1 MKFGFFSIKLSTR
14 HYGIDRAPGECQ
26 SQKQKNY
33 AMIVH
38 NLKVTFRHAIKNK
51 VHTAINVVGLVV
63 AFCSFQLIY
72 LFVAHELSY
81 DAQHSNNVYRITTNA
96 LRPSGDIHWVNTPP
110 ALAPALRAQYAHKVT
125 RLRYAKDE
133 RFSYNGQ
140 QFYEKKAFYA
150 DSSFLEVF
158 KYPMAQGDP
167 ATALDAP
174 NSIVLTEESA
184 QKYFGSRNPIGETI
198 LLRNEIPL
206 TVTGLLEPLRSNEHL
221 DFEMLISFS
230 TYEVPEG
237 YLSDLTSWTWVG
249 FHTYVL
255 VNDNTDIDQLQREID
270 IMYEERDTQN
280 LAVLQPVQAIYFGSN
295 AMTDAENSPIRSG
308 NRNTTYWLI
317 VVCLLIIAIASFN
330 LMSSTFGLS
339 IKRLREV
346 GVRKVLGGNKASL
359 ISGILLHST
368 MVSMLSFVLGSIVLV
383 AVFPWV
389 KSTLNWDIAL
399 KFSTLLAASGAVFII
414 SFLIG
419 LLSGVYPA
427 VALAQYNIVKALKG
441 QSKLG
446 KGQFVQSTLIT
457 VQFAVSVGLILAT
470 VVIIKQ
476 IDYMRTKS
484 LGFDKD
490 QVLILKVP
498 RDAMDQYYSPL
509 RNALVENPN
518 IQSVAQATR
527 LMGESLGV
535 NMMVPRGG
543 TPDDDG
549 VRTSQILVDYD
560 FIETMDIELLEGRF
574 FSRDFAADSTR
585 SIVINETAAALLG
598 FENPVGEQ
606 VQFLSQ
612 GYREIIGVIKD
623 FHFSSMHS
631 EIGPLALVFTFINP
645 GNILVRVSDIDRG
658 VDFIETAW
666 ARVVPDIPLDL
677 VFYDDRLNRLYDKE
691 TNLSHLIS
699 AFSTVA
705 ILLTIMGLY
714 GIIVLLINNR
724 MKEVGIRK
732 VLGSSVPSLIILLA
746 KKYFFLAFASLAIGL
761 PITYGI
767 INRWLDNFSYQTT
780 VPWWIF
786 AGSALSLILLV
797 AVTILYKIVNVS
809 KMNPVNVLR
818 TD

>member
-1 MKFGFFSIKLSTR
+1 
-14 HYGIDRAPGECQ
+14 
-26 SQKQKNY
+26 
-33 AMIVH
+33 MIVH
-38 NLKVTFRHAIKNK
+38 NLKATFRHAIKNK

-63 AFCSFQLIY
+63 AFCSCQLIY
-72 LFVAHELSY
+72 LFVTHELNY
-81 DAQHSNNVYRITTNA
+81 DALHSKNVYRITTNWQG
-96 LRPSGDIHWVNTPP
+96 PSGDIHWVNTPP
-110 ALAPALRAQYAHKVT
+110 ALAPALSAQYSGIHTFT
-125 RLRYAKDE
+125 RLRYAKNE
-133 RFSYNGQ
+133 RFSYNGE
-140 QFYEKKAFYA
+140 QFYEEKAFYA

-158 KYPMAQGDP
+158 NYPMAQGNP

-174 NSIVLTEESA
+174 NSIVLTEEAA
-184 QKYFGSRNPIGETI
+184 QKYFGSRNPMGEI
-198 LLRNEIPL
+198 MLLRNEIPL

-237 YLSDLTSWTWVG
+237 YLSDLTSWDWVG

-255 VNDNTDIDQLQREID
+255 LNNIDDVDRLEKETNEQ
-270 IMYEERDTQN
+270 YEARGSDY
-280 LAVLQPVQAIYFGSN
+280 LAVLQPVREIYLGSN

-308 NRNTTYWLI
+308 NRDTMYWLT

-359 ISGILLHST
+359 MSGILLHST

-389 KSTLNWDIAL
+389 KSTLNWDIVL
-399 KFSTLLAASGAVFII
+399 SFSNLFVASGVVFII
-414 SFLIG
+414 SFFIG
-419 LLSGVYPA
+419 LISGVYPA
-427 VALAQYNIVKALKG
+427 VVLARYNIVKALKG
-441 QSKLG
+441 QSKIG
-446 KGQFVQSTLIT
+446 KGQLVQSTLIT
-457 VQFAVSVGLILAT
+457 VQFAVAVGLILAT
-470 VVIIKQ
+470 VIIIRQ

-484 LGFDKD
+484 LGFEKD

-498 RDAMDQYYSPL
+498 PDEMNQYYGPL
-509 RNALVENPN
+509 RNALLGNPN
-518 IQSVAQATR
+518 IQSVAQASR

-535 NMMVPRGG
+535 NMMIPRGS
-543 TPDDDG
+543 TPDDG
-549 VRTSQILVDYD
+549 IRTAQILVDYD
-560 FIETMDIELLEGRF
+560 FVETMDIELLEGRF
-574 FSRDFAADSTR
+574 LSRDFAADSTS
-585 SIVINETAAALLG
+585 SIVINETAAKVLG
-598 FENPVGEQ
+598 FEDPIGER
-606 VQFLSQ
+606 VQFLSE
-612 GYREIIGVIKD
+612 GYREIIGVVKD

-645 GNILVRVSDIDRG
+645 GNILVRVSNVASG
-658 VDFIETAW
+658 VDFTKTVW
-666 ARVVPDIPLDL
+666 ASVVPDIPLDL

-691 TNLSHLIS
+691 TNLSYLIS
-699 AFSTVA
+699 TFTLVA

-732 VLGSSVPSLIILLA
+732 VLGSSVPSLIILLS
-746 KKYFFLAFASLAIGL
+746 KKYFFLAFAALALGL

-767 INRWLDNFSYQTT
+767 INRWLDNFSYHTN
-780 VPWWIF
+780 VPWWIY

-797 AVTILYKIVNVS
+797 AITILYKILNVS
-809 KMNPVNVLR
+809 RMNPVNVIR